1 MALLFCR
8 TLQPIHEKDFIC
20 LENTA
25 GTALESQPEHF
36 LSLPLVSKSEESAGL
51 PLVINVVSK
60 YWGEDIVLQAAA
72 ETKGTTAMIDGI
84 MLAESRGFASYI
96 YKSSIKDLKKRVDQ
110 GIPPI
115 VIMPGIQGTVQHAM
129 VVSGYNSE
137 ERRMLTYVPEPDT
150 VGAIPEA
157 KFEQDWEQDDMT
169 AIIIVP
175 SDMKDLLKNE
185 NLKFAK
191 SNRICFEAEGLRQRS
206 RMNDAIEKLRRAT
219 EIDADNA
226 QAWCLL
232 AGMYNETNS
241 DQAVPC
247 YERAIKLN
255 PKYYLAYRGLGNYF
269 LKKKDYSLAEAY
281 YSKAIGINPAR
292 FGPIYK
298 NRAIARMQVS
308 NNQGAKEDLIRY
320 LEQTP
325 AAEDKESIKQAIAQ
339 L

>member
-1 MALLFCR
+1 M
-8 TLQPIHEKDFIC
+8 T
-20 LENTA
+20 
-25 GTALESQPEHF
+25 LESQPEHF
-36 LSLPLVSKSEESAGL
+36 ISLPLVSKSEESARL
-51 PLVINVVSK
+51 PLVVNVVAK
-60 YWGEDIVLQAAA
+60 YWGEDVSPDKAG
-72 ETKGTTAMIDGI
+72 EPKGAAMIDGI
-84 MLAESRGFASYI
+84 TLAEGSGLVSYI
-96 YKSSIKDLKKRVDQ
+96 YKSSIKDLKKRIDQ

-129 VVSGYNSE
+129 VVSGYSAD

-169 AIIIVP
+169 AIVIIP

-185 NLKFAK
+185 NLKFK
-191 SNRICFEAEGLRQRS
+191 ESNRICFEAEGLRQRG
-206 RMNDAIEKLRRAT
+206 RANDAIEKLRKAT
-219 EIDADNA
+219 EIDSDNA
-226 QAWCLL
+226 QGWCLL
-232 AGMYNETNS
+232 AGMYNEAGS

-247 YERAIKLN
+247 YERSIKLN
-255 PKYYLAYRGLGNYF
+255 PKYYLAYRGLGNYY

-281 YSKAIGINPAR
+281 YSKAIEINPAR

-298 NRAIARMQVS
+298 NRAIARMQLGS
-308 NNQGAKEDLIRY
+308 NPGAKEDLGNY

-325 AAEDKESIKQAIAQ
+325 EAQDRKSIEEAISQ